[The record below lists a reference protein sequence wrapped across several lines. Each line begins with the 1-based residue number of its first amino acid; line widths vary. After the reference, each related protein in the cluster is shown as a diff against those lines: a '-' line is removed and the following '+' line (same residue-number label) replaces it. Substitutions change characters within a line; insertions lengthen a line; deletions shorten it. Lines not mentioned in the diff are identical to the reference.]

1 MFNEEMYLK
10 NKDKFQDMCKKVK
23 EDPLLQSFH
32 IYPQAGWL
40 NDPNGLCYFNGKYH
54 IYFQYSP
61 LDEKKSDV
69 LWGHVSS
76 PDFINYKRE
85 DPFIFPDT
93 RLDYDGA
100 YSGSAF
106 VKDNKINFFYT
117 GNVKHKGDF
126 DYIRQGREHN
136 TIKIISDGYNF
147 DEKKLILSNDDY
159 PSDMTKH
166 VRDPKI
172 YQKDGTYYM
181 FLGARSVE
189 DKGLVLVFKS
199 TDLENFTYHMRIE
212 SQSKFGYMWEC
223 PDFFSI
229 DDRDFLILCPQGLES
244 EEYKYQNI
252 YQAGYFTIKIDLL
265 SKKYELANFEEL
277 DYGFDFYAPQSFEDS
292 KGRRILIGW
301 MGMPDANYTNPSV
314 AYKWQHCL
322 TIPRQLTVIDGKI
335 YQNPIKELEKLRKEK
350 LQILPTNHYDEL
362 VFEAI
367 AEDISEDFSIHLRK
381 DVSLKYEKGILELAM
396 GKSSAGRT
404 RRKVK
409 VEKINSLRIYSDRS
423 SIEIFINKGEYV
435 LSTRVYSQEADF
447 YSENLE
453 FSLYRLNSFSFI
465 E

>member
-1 MFNEEMYLK
+1 
-10 NKDKFQDMCKKVK
+10 
-23 EDPLLQSFH
+23 
-32 IYPQAGWL
+32 
-40 NDPNGLCYFNGKYH
+40 
-54 IYFQYSP
+54 
-61 LDEKKSDV
+61 
-69 LWGHVSS
+69 
-76 PDFINYKRE
+76 
-85 DPFIFPDT
+85 
-93 RLDYDGA
+93 
-100 YSGSAF
+100 
-106 VKDNKINFFYT
+106 
-117 GNVKHKGDF
+117 
-126 DYIRQGREHN
+126 
-136 TIKIISDGYNF
+136 
-147 DEKKLILSNDDY
+147 
-159 PSDMTKH
+159 MTKH